1 MIQRIQSMFLIL
13 SLFCT
18 GIFYFLPFGKIILA
32 DASALPLMITGVEFT
47 KNGQDVVYSLL
58 PLLIMFSLINLVTL
72 VSIFLYKHRMLQI
85 RMNIFNIIMQLGSIG
100 IMFLYLTDAAKKIGT
115 DYHTSILIIL
125 PIVAAILTFLAV
137 RAIAKDEA
145 LVRSISRLR
154 K

>member
-125 PIVAAILTFLAV
+125 PVVAAILTFLAI
-137 RAIAKDEA
+137 RSIAKDEA

>member
-1 MIQRIQSMFLIL
+1 MFLIL

-32 DASALPLMITGVEFT
+32 DASTLPLMITGVEFT
-47 KNGQDVVYSLL
+47 KNGQEVVYSLL
-58 PLLIMFSLINLVTL
+58 PLMIMLTLINLVTFL
-72 VSIFLYKHRMLQI
+72 SIFLYKHRMLQI

-125 PIVAAILTFLAV
+125 PVVAAILTLLAV
-137 RAIAKDEA
+137 RSIAKDEA